1 MVFVTLLCVAA
12 IILVAFISYVVVAT
26 QRDDDDFDDKS
37 DAPTPLRRRKFRD
50 RYPDDDG
57 LY

>member
-12 IILVAFISYVVVAT
+12 VILIAFVSYVVVAT
-26 QRDDDDFDDKS
+26 QRDDDFDDKS